1 LNFGSKSKSSSSE
14 SEIAQSLLPASS
26 TMDKQPAPG
35 YPGDDFDLPPPYTPS
50 ASSSSKTSQSL
61 SQKFNLETRILAH
74 ILEDLQSLLPSI
86 EDMWP
91 PPSLVEATFVPGAS
105 VGPQWTL
112 SDPAEKSKKE
122 ISRVFRI
129 QVDKEDPTQGKEKI
143 SHGSLIEGVKDRE
156 RGFDAWGR
164 FDDETSTEEP
174 SVLWWS
180 DEDMAYK
187 LARKLQAQHLLP
199 SSPRTAASASS
210 ASAAGA
216 STIASLRSGL
226 RTLMESF
233 QDPQRVWP
241 PPPPAPASASRS
253 APKAESSPATMNV
266 RAEEVT
272 FRRENEMGIW
282 ESKTGW
288 GIVARIRISQ
298 G

>member
-1 LNFGSKSKSSSSE
+1 MDK
-14 SEIAQSLLPASS
+14 LPAP
-26 TMDKQPAPG
+26 D

-50 ASSSSKTSQSL
+50 ASSSSKTLQPL
-61 SQKFNLETRILAH
+61 SQKFNLETRILAY
-74 ILEDLQSLLPSI
+74 ILQDLQSLLPSI

-91 PPSLVEATFVPGAS
+91 PPSRVEATFVPGVS
-105 VGPQWTL
+105 VSPQWTL

-122 ISRVFRI
+122 ISKVFRI
-129 QVDKEDPTQGKEKI
+129 HVDKEEPTHGKEKS
-143 SHGSLIEGVKDRE
+143 SHSSRIDDARDRE

-164 FDDETSTEEP
+164 FDDEASTEEP

-187 LARKLQAQHLLP
+187 LAQKLQAQHLLP
-199 SSPRTAASASS
+199 SSHRTAASASS

-226 RTLMESF
+226 RTLIESF
-233 QDPQRVWP
+233 HDPQRVWP
-241 PPPPAPASASRS
+241 PPPPPAGASRS
-253 APKAESSPATMNV
+253 APKAESSPATMNI
-266 RAEEVT
+266 RAEQVT

-288 GIVARIRISQ
+288 GIVVRIRISQ